1 MLGTI
6 TQSMLTNG
14 IGIDMRLVVSC
25 KFSSSGN
32 IMCHKHLLCS
42 RYGLMQ
48 VNPDVIGILEDAGLK
63 FVGKDDSRR
72 RMEVGFLL
80 V

>member
-1 MLGTI
+1 
-6 TQSMLTNG
+6 
-14 IGIDMRLVVSC
+14 
-25 KFSSSGN
+25 
-32 IMCHKHLLCS
+32 
-42 RYGLMQ
+42 MQ

>member
-1 MLGTI
+1 M
-6 TQSMLTNG
+6 NG

-32 IMCHKHLLCS
+32 IMFHKHLLCS
-42 RYGLMQ
+42 RCGLMQ